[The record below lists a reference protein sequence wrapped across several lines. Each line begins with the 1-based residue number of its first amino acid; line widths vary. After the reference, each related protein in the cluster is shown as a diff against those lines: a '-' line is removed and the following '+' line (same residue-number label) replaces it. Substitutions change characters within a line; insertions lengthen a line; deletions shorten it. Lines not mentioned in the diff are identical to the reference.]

1 VSAYPTRRIRTALL
15 AKGFRQDPTHHEMYW
30 LIVEGVKTPVHT
42 YLSHGIRE
50 YGSALLGMMAR
61 ELKLRRSELN
71 ALIECP
77 LSQDDYMQLL
87 ARRGT
92 L

>member
-15 AKGFRQDPTHHEMYW
+15 AKIFRQDPTHHEIHW
-30 LIVEGVKTPVHT
+30 LI
-42 YLSHGIRE
+42 
-50 YGSALLGMMAR
+50 
-61 ELKLRRSELN
+61 RSELN

-77 LSQDDYMQLL
+77 LGLTEYVQLL
-87 ARRGT
+87 AQRGT